1 MMPAYLVHVSHI
13 KQPCKESLKEVR
25 GEQRSDNMKFSGI
38 LCNIIQELEQ
48 ITNIFLPQ
56 ERASHTKEF
65 SKRKS

>member
-1 MMPAYLVHVSHI
+1 MSAYLVHLSHI

-25 GEQRSDNMKFSGI
+25 GGQRSDNMKSNGI

-56 ERASHTKEF
+56 ERASHTTEF
-65 SKRKS
+65 

>member
-1 MMPAYLVHVSHI
+1 MMPAYLVHISHI

-25 GEQRSDNMKFSGI
+25 GEQRSDNMKLSGI